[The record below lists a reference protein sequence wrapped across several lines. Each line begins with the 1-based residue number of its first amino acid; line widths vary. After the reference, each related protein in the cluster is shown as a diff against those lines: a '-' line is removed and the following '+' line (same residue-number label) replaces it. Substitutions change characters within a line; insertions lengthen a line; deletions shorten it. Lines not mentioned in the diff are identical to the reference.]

1 VPDVRVAVADQG
13 ISVRELIRGA
23 VAAQLAEL
31 AAGRERLDS
40 RRALARQYLTDAEVA
55 AMAREGTVRF
65 APRQPGP
72 VPDPE
77 AEADRAVAAFR
88 RGVFAVFAGG
98 RQLTGL
104 DDVVRADC
112 AERVLF
118 LRLTPLV
125 GG

>member
-1 VPDVRVAVADQG
+1 VRVVLADLG
-13 ISVRELIRGA
+13 ISVRELIRRA

-31 AAGRERLDS
+31 AAGRERLDF
-40 RRALARQYLTDAEVA
+40 RRALTRQYLTDAEVA
-55 AMAREGTVRF
+55 AMAREGAVRL
-65 APRQPGP
+65 AARRPGP
-72 VPDPE
+72 VPDLDPE

-98 RQLTGL
+98 RQLTSL
-104 DDVVRADC
+104 DDVVRAGA
-112 AERVLF
+112 AERVVF